1 MIITP
6 PHPRIHEI
14 ETHERQVWD
23 ALVSGDSAAD
33 ARLLSDDFLGVYP
46 DGFAGKSDHT
56 SQLAHGPTVDTFAL
70 DQLQLRELGDNHA
83 VLSYRATFTR
93 RGGTT
98 SEVMFVSSIWQRRD
112 TGWINVFSQDTP
124 LITGGAS
131 GTV

>member
-1 MIITP
+1 MIIP
-6 PHPRIHEI
+6 RSHPLFKEI
-14 ETHERQVWD
+14 EAHERQVWD

-33 ARLLSDDFLGVYP
+33 GSLLSDDFLGVYP

-56 SQLAHGPTVDTFAL
+56 GQLVHGPTVAAFAL
-70 DQLQLRELGDNHA
+70 DQVHLRQLGNDHV

-93 RGGTT
+93 CGGTGPET
-98 SEVMFVSSIWQRRD
+98 MFVSSIWQRRG